1 MIIFVIVACQEG
13 GGGQQAEISTQAKPS
28 FCESVRGDREGT
40 QRTEAMLSQS
50 MPSVVDR
57 AQTLLLYWEKNYKQL
72 WDQDREAFI
81 R

>member
-1 MIIFVIVACQEG
+1 MIIVIVACQEG
-13 GGGQQAEISTQAKPS
+13 GGGREAEISAQAKPS

-57 AQTLLLYWEKNYKQL
+57 AQTLLLYWEKKYKLL
-72 WDQDREAFI
+72 WDQDREAFM